1 MIRKLFWSIAMILF
15 ACSTARADDIRRVVT
30 GLDDNNKAIVLFD
43 SRLALDPAP
52 GPYPFTSTN
61 LWITDAYPPRLSSK
75 DTAQATDRRVTA
87 AERHQIP
94 RRRVSAARSG
104 DGSETGPESGDERRQ

>member
-61 LWITDAYPPRLSSK
+61 LWITDAYPPGLSSK
-75 DTAQATDRRVTA
+75 DTAKRPIGVSPPQNRTKFPVVEFPPLHPATET
-87 AERHQIP
+87 QMSP
-94 RRRVSAARSG
+94 TLRSKH
-104 DGSETGPESGDERRQ
+104 